1 MASRDI
7 LILAGLGGVGLWLY
21 SQQAQ
26 ASSDNSSDTGSGFD
40 FGSLI
45 GTMTDTIKNTVEN
58 AIMGTTR
65 GERNNN
71 PGNIL
76 YSINN
81 PWQGATGIDSAGFV
95 IFDTPEN
102 GLRAMYITLKN
113 QIARGLNSLAAL
125 IPTYSATDQAAY
137 IANVSA
143 WTGLDPYQ
151 VFDAGFIPVLAPA
164 MIRMENGKM
173 PLTQGQ
179 LAYAASAA
187 GVG

>member
-1 MASRDI
+1 M
-7 LILAGLGGVGLWLY
+7 G
-21 SQQAQ
+21 
-26 ASSDNSSDTGSGFD
+26 NS
-40 FGSLI
+40 
-45 GTMTDTIKNTVEN
+45 
-58 AIMGTTR
+58 R

-71 PGNIL
+71 PGNIR

-113 QIARGLNSLAAL
+113 QIARGLNTLAAL

-164 MIRMENGKM
+164 MIRMENGNM
-173 PLTQGQ
+173 PYTQGQ